1 MEKIYCLAVVLLVGL
16 AAANGNVCTKP
27 EVSAQSYTT
36 PDATILTNI
45 GFVAEF
51 TLKCGNGVQNPA
63 LFAELGGKTQP
74 VARIGA
80 NKYQVRPLL
89 FVGYMGCMLH
99 SNQAPAPMVQGAFGQ
114 GTRGTPYVSLGC
126 CDLF

>member
-1 MEKIYCLAVVLLVGL
+1 MSLLSCDRLLGWWSLVVPCRRFTVSRKTVEFAPASQFLALRMEKICCLAVILLVGL
-16 AAANGNVCTKP
+16 SAANANVCSKP

-80 NKYQVRPLL
+80 NKYQVRPL
-89 FVGYMGCMLH
+89 
-99 SNQAPAPMVQGAFGQ
+99 S
-114 GTRGTPYVSLGC
+114 
-126 CDLF
+126 

>member
-1 MEKIYCLAVVLLVGL
+1 MEKIYCCLVLVLGVIGL
-16 AAANGNVCTKP
+16 SSANVCTQP

-51 TLKCGNGVQNPA
+51 SLKCGNGVQNPA

-74 VARIGA
+74 VARIGP
-80 NKYQVRPLL
+80 NKYQVRSYLCSDTAVPVANLEPVRNFQRVKIFL
-89 FVGYMGCMLH
+89 PSVH
-99 SNQAPAPMVQGAFGQ
+99 RSV
-114 GTRGTPYVSLGC
+114 
-126 CDLF
+126 

>member
-1 MEKIYCLAVVLLVGL
+1 MEKICCCLALLLSVISL
-16 AAANGNVCTKP
+16 SSANVCTKP

-51 TLKCGNGVQNPA
+51 SLKCSNGVQNPA

-74 VARIGA
+74 VAHIGP
-80 NKYQVRPLL
+80 NKYQVRNKYLYFSL
-89 FVGYMGCMLH
+89 SEH
-99 SNQAPAPMVQGAFGQ
+99 SYLETQSKAIFMSNFI
-114 GTRGTPYVSLGC
+114 LK
-126 CDLF
+126 